1 MFSESKLNNRYI
13 ITSGTGASH
22 EFSAFMSDCLPDFQL
37 ISNGLCFPEKSII
50 QFPSDT
56 LFEGESE
63 EEISTINP
71 MALKDFQSYYKSEDI
86 TNDDIFYYTYAILN
100 SEEYKLKFNNNLKIN
115 SPRIPK
121 VKSEDSFFKF
131 AAAGKLLGDM
141 HTNYESVNLYPIE
154 LKDGSIN
161 HDIIDDK
168 SSFFKV
174 EKMKFIKK
182 EDKSKIFYNQNITIH
197 NIPLAAYDYRI
208 NGKSALEWV
217 MDRQVIKKDKATAI
231 TNDANKFAN
240 ETMNNP
246 AYPLELFQKVITI
259 SLETIKI
266 VKSLPKLDI

>member
-1 MFSESKLNNRYI
+1 
-13 ITSGTGASH
+13 
-22 EFSAFMSDCLPDFQL
+22 
-37 ISNGLCFPEKSII
+37 
-50 QFPSDT
+50 
-56 LFEGESE
+56 
-63 EEISTINP
+63 
-71 MALKDFQSYYKSEDI
+71 
-86 TNDDIFYYTYAILN
+86 
-100 SEEYKLKFNNNLKIN
+100 
-115 SPRIPK
+115 
-121 VKSEDSFFKF
+121 
-131 AAAGKLLGDM
+131 
-141 HTNYESVNLYPIE
+141 
-154 LKDGSIN
+154 
-161 HDIIDDK
+161 
-168 SSFFKV
+168 
-174 EKMKFIKK
+174 MKFIKK